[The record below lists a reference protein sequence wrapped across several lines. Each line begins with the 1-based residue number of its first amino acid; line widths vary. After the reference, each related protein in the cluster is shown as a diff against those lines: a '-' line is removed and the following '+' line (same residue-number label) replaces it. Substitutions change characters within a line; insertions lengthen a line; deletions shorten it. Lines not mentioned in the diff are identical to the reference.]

1 MTRILIVDDEEII
14 SSSLEIMLKTCA
26 AFDVVGTAENGRIAY
41 EMALSLRPDIVLM
54 DVFMPVMDG
63 VESTR
68 RIKAALPETKI
79 IILTTF
85 DDDRYVFSALAYG
98 ASGYLLKGISRR
110 ELEEAITI
118 VQNGGAMINPSVTKK
133 VIARFSNMMQSGT
146 RIKVNE
152 DEVAHLTE
160 TERALIKNVG
170 NGLSNREISAK
181 MLLGEGTVRNYIS
194 AVLDKLGL
202 RDRTQLA
209 IFAVQSGDFNDREEG
224 E

>member
-14 SSSLEIMLKTCA
+14 SSSLEIMLKACEN
-26 AFDVVGTAENGRIAY
+26 FEVVGTAENGQRAY
-41 EMALSLRPDIVLM
+41 EMALIKKPDIVLM

-68 RIKAALPETKI
+68 LIKAVLPETKI

-85 DDDRYVFSALAYG
+85 DDDKYVFSALTYG
-98 ASGYLLKGISRR
+98 ASGYLLKGISRK
-110 ELEEAITI
+110 ELEESIII

-133 VIARFSNMMQSGT
+133 VISRFSNMMQTSEH
-146 RIKVNE
+146 IKVNE
-152 DEVAHLTE
+152 RELSRLTE
-160 TERALIKNVG
+160 TERSMIKNVG
-170 NGLSNREISAK
+170 RGLSNKEISAK

-194 AVLDKLGL
+194 AILEKLGL

-209 IFAVQSGDFNDREEG
+209 IFSVQSGFFDGMEEKR
-224 E
+224 

>member
-14 SSSLEIMLKTCA
+14 SSSLEIMLKACEN
-26 AFDVVGTAENGRIAY
+26 FEVVGTAENGQRAY
-41 EMALSLRPDIVLM
+41 EMALIKKPDIVLM

-68 RIKAALPETKI
+68 LIKAVLPETKI

-85 DDDRYVFSALAYG
+85 DDDKYVFSALTYG
-98 ASGYLLKGISRR
+98 ASGYLLKGISRK
-110 ELEEAITI
+110 ELEESIII

-133 VIARFSNMMQSGT
+133 VISRFSNMMQTSEH
-146 RIKVNE
+146 IKVNE
-152 DEVAHLTE
+152 REVSRLTE
-160 TERALIKNVG
+160 TERSMIKNVG
-170 NGLSNREISAK
+170 RGFSNKEISAK

-194 AVLDKLGL
+194 AILEKLGL

-209 IFAVQSGDFNDREEG
+209 IFSVQSGFFDGTEEKR
-224 E
+224 

>member
-14 SSSLEIMLKTCA
+14 SSSLEIMLETCA
-26 AFDVVGTAENGRIAY
+26 QFDVVGTAENGQKAY
-41 EMALSLRPDIVLM
+41 ELALACRPDIVLM

-68 RIKAALPETKI
+68 LIKAALPETKI

-85 DDDRYVFSALAYG
+85 DDDKYVFSALTYG

-133 VIARFSNMMQSGT
+133 VISRFSNMMQSGN

-152 DEVAHLTE
+152 REVPRLTE

-170 NGLSNREISAK
+170 RGLSNKEISAA

-194 AVLDKLGL
+194 AILEKLGL

-209 IFAVQSGDFNDREEG
+209 IFAVQSGYFNGREEKT
-224 E
+224 